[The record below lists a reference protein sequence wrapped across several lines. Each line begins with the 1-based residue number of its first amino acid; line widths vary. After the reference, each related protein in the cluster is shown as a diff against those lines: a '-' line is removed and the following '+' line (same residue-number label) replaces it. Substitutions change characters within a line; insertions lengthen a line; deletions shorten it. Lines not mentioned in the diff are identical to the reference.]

1 MSDGRDERRA
11 DLERVAGWFRR
22 ESPEITGLDLGR
34 IRQRAM
40 VQASRSPSQSRGPAS
55 LAGLSQSLKGTFMRH
70 GPRPLFTF
78 FLLLGLVGVTA
89 VSALGAAGQLPG
101 QGPGLDAAATQYE
114 DDDGGGGGGGGN
126 GREDEEEPEPSGAS
140 FDPQSRTFNG
150 QFVPF
155 PGPTGAGPPAG
166 ATTPAPSLGRGSD
179 HLQDCGIFN
188 QNFVGN
194 NVKLLNCAVATQVAL
209 GNRDLTPD
217 AACAQVG
224 FVNDEP
230 PDGFKRNDFAA
241 CVRAVE
247 LARAAADKVL

>member
-1 MSDGRDERRA
+1 
-11 DLERVAGWFRR
+11 
-22 ESPEITGLDLGR
+22 
-34 IRQRAM
+34 
-40 VQASRSPSQSRGPAS
+40 
-55 LAGLSQSLKGTFMRH
+55 MRH
-70 GPRPLFTF
+70 GPRPLFTI
-78 FLLLGLVGVTA
+78 FLLLGLVGVA
-89 VSALGAAGQLPG
+89 SVSALGVAGQLPG
-101 QGPGLDAAATQYE
+101 QGPGLDAAATQYD
-114 DDDGGGGGGGGN
+114 DDDGGGGGGD
-126 GREDEEEPEPSGAS
+126 GREDEEEPEPGGAS
-140 FDPQSRTFNG
+140 FDPQSRVFNG

-166 ATTPAPSLGRGSD
+166 VTVPAPLLGRGSSSL
-179 HLQDCGIFN
+179 HDCGIFN

-194 NVKLLNCAVATQVAL
+194 NVKLLNCGVATEVAL

-247 LARAAADKVL
+247 LARAAAEKVL